1 MKVKKTVI
9 LLLILGIAA
18 HGYGQGK
25 RSASLADRRG
35 IETTLIR
42 FLKWHKKEDKAIN
55 TASESKTSLSIT
67 KGGYPDSTTQLRID
81 TAGVAAHQNYFRKP
95 GYLSETFLA
104 WVRDYY
110 LAIDKELEKRPKT
123 KDLVKVNGLDVA
135 VLLQTYDTADI
146 LDHLDKARL
155 DRCYV
160 VYNKAIARLTISSVV
175 KMIFTL
181 TKTKN
186 KWLIDYIGYD
196 NTSKF
201 SLGREW
207 GFGVRGRLKW

>member
-1 MKVKKTVI
+1 M
-9 LLLILGIAA
+9 AA
-18 HGYGQGK
+18 Y
-25 RSASLADRRG
+25 
-35 IETTLIR
+35 
-42 FLKWHKKEDKAIN
+42 
-55 TASESKTSLSIT
+55 
-67 KGGYPDSTTQLRID
+67 
-81 TAGVAAHQNYFRKP
+81 QNYLRKS
-95 GYLSETFLA
+95 GYFSETFLA

-123 KDLVKVNGLDVA
+123 KDLVKVNGLDVD

-146 LDHLDKARL
+146 LDHIDKANL
-155 DRCYV
+155 DRCYLI
-160 VYNKAIARLTISSVV
+160 YNKAIARLTISSVV

-201 SLGREW
+201 SLGRE
-207 GFGVRGRLKW
+207 

>member
-9 LLLILGIAA
+9 LLLISGIAA
-18 HGYGQGK
+18 HGYCQGK
-25 RSASLADRRG
+25 GSTSLADRRG

-42 FLKWHKKEDKAIN
+42 FLRWHKKEDLASN
-55 TASESKTSLSIT
+55 SASESKTPPSIT
-67 KGGYPDSTTQLRID
+67 KGGYPDSTTQICID
-81 TAGVAAHQNYFRKP
+81 TAGVAAYQNYLRKP
-95 GYLSETFLA
+95 GYFSETLLA

-110 LAIDKELEKRPKT
+110 LAIDKDLEKGSKMNA
-123 KDLVKVNGLDVA
+123 LVKVNGLDID

-146 LDHLDKARL
+146 LDHIDKAHL
-155 DRCYV
+155 DRCYLI
-160 VYNKAIARLTISSVV
+160 YNKAIARLTISSVV

-181 TKTKN
+181 TKTQN

-201 SLGREW
+201 SLGR
-207 GFGVRGRLKW
+207 V

>member
-1 MKVKKTVI
+1 MKIKKIVI
-9 LLLILGIAA
+9 LLLISGMAA
-18 HGYGQGK
+18 HGYCQGK
-25 RSASLADRRG
+25 HSSSLADRRG

-42 FLKWHKKEDKAIN
+42 FLKWHKKEDQAPN
-55 TASESKTSLSIT
+55 PASENKTSPYIT

-81 TAGVAAHQNYFRKP
+81 TVGVAAYQNYLGKS
-95 GYLSETFLA
+95 GYFSETFLA

-110 LAIDKELEKRPKT
+110 LAIDKDLEKRPKT
-123 KDLVKVNGLDVA
+123 KDLVKVNGLDVD

-146 LDHLDKARL
+146 LDHIDKAHL
-155 DRCYV
+155 DRCYLI
-160 VYNKAIARLTISSVV
+160 YNKAIARLTISSVV

-201 SLGREW
+201 SLGRE
-207 GFGVRGRLKW
+207 

>member
-1 MKVKKTVI
+1 MKVKKIVV
-9 LLLILGIAA
+9 LLLISGIAA
-18 HGYGQGK
+18 HGYCQGK

-42 FLKWHKKEDKAIN
+42 FLKWHKKEDQASN
-55 TASESKTSLSIT
+55 TASESKTSSSIT
-67 KGGYPDSTTQLRID
+67 KGGYPDSTTQLRLD
-81 TAGVAAHQNYFRKP
+81 TAGVAAYQNYLRKS
-95 GYLSETFLA
+95 GYFSETFLA

-110 LAIDKELEKRPKT
+110 LAIDKDLEKGSKMNA
-123 KDLVKVNGLDVA
+123 LVKVNGLDVD

-146 LDHLDKARL
+146 LDHIDKARL
-155 DRCYV
+155 DRCYLI
-160 VYNKAIARLTISSVV
+160 YNKAIARLTISSVV

-201 SLGREW
+201 SLGRE
-207 GFGVRGRLKW
+207 